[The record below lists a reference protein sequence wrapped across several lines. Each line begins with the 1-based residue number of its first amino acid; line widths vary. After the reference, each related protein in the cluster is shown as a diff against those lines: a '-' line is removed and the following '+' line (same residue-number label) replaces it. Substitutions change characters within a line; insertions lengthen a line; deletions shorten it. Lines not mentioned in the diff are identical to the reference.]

1 MGKKIGP
8 NPTDRGKGGVKRS
21 LLTEGN
27 GIPIGLTVD
36 GANRHDMKLAEP
48 TLDAIV
54 VERPEPTEEEPQGMC
69 LDKGYDYDAVR
80 ETLSEFG
87 FTAHIWSHGGV
98 NPGLAAHRHGSQAG
112 LDSDYRRSPAFRRI
126 DDRPAFQHD
135 LRFAKVKQPSA
146 AIRFRA
152 ESPGTQAI
160 IGDDHLRCSDIPL
173 ASHPSVPLPFSRPV
187 VRLLFLGLFLCFL

>member
-1 MGKKIGP
+1 VGKKIGP

-21 LLTEGN
+21 LLTEGD

-87 FTAHIWSHGGV
+87 FTAHIRSRGEEARE
-98 NPGLAAHRHGSQAG
+98 LAREAGHRA
-112 LDSDYRRSPAFRRI
+112 RRWVVERTHSWINRFRRLLI
-126 DDRPAFQHD
+126 RWEKKSENYLAMLH
-135 LRFAKVKQPSA
+135 FACGLIS
-146 AIRFRA
+146 FRGA
-152 ESPGTQAI
+152 GFF
-160 IGDDHLRCSDIPL
+160 G
-173 ASHPSVPLPFSRPV
+173 
-187 VRLLFLGLFLCFL
+187 